1 MGADQIQQ
9 LLQYG
14 VLGLVLALVIAGPLA
29 LGRELSRERTL
40 TDRALENNEKL
51 AVAIDRLA
59 DAVLKK
65 TS

>member
-1 MGADQIQQ
+1 MTPETVTS